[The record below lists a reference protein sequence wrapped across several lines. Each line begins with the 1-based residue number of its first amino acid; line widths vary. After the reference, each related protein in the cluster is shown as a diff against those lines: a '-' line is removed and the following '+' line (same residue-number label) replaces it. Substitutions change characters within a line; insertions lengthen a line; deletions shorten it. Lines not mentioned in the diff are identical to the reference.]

1 MKSEQIETTKN
12 NILNLLREKRLAEAF
27 SSLKTLVEETSDWH
41 ISEKLSELEQSYRY
55 MIHYVAEGID
65 DPKRDDIYE
74 NIIAETIKL
83 CETATNELIART
95 STKLYYA
102 TLRTER
108 MHPENTEAI
117 LARRK
122 RALDKIAVF
131 DELPDSDK
139 DEATE
144 QALLHDK
151 ENINFALF
159 RRLWTAF
166 PISSDD
172 FKAVKELFSETSC
185 DTEAQ
190 EIAVNAIMLNLL
202 EHYNE
207 TLLLLLLDIYAD
219 EKIDSQLQIK
229 SLCCALIVM
238 HRYPDMVALSRQV
251 RLRFASL
258 SENPR
263 TETDIVT
270 IFLQFIRSRGT
281 ERISRKV
288 REELVPQLMKLKPE
302 IRRKMQAMDFDDDME
317 KNPDWQEMLDKSG
330 ITEKMQELNQ
340 MQIEGNDVFLSSFAR
355 LKNFPFFAE
364 ISNWFL
370 PFTPRHSSFFT
381 IFPPKSP
388 LKAIIGHSDVF
399 CDSDKY
405 SFALSVAAVPQQQRD
420 MMLQQFDE
428 QNAQFAETFGNGD
441 IPAPEKARENTA
453 NKYVQNLYRFFNLF
467 RRKSEFYNP
476 FGTTLNLMQV
486 PFVCEIL
493 SDTRNLKLIAEF
505 YFKQEYY
512 ADALSIFEQIT
523 ASGNADVSIY
533 QKTGFCHESLK
544 QYAKAAEAYDKAE
557 LSKNDDIW
565 TLKHIALCLKANGEP
580 EKALEYYRRIEKMQ
594 PDNIAVANNIGNCLL
609 DAGNPEEALQYFYKV
624 DYMADKGTRTLRPLA
639 WCTFLTGRYEQ
650 SAEYYGRIIADSPTP
665 DDYINRGHAL
675 LASKHTKEAVDDY
688 RKAASQIGVDKVA
701 ATMEADSRYLSAAE
715 IDNSLLH
722 MIIDKLHYDLA

>member
-219 EKIDSQLQIK
+219 EKIDSFPSSAVKICIPFRKPAHGNRHCHYFLAIYSQ
-229 SLCCALIVM
+229 SR
-238 HRYPDMVALSRQV
+238 HRTHQPE
-251 RLRFASL
+251 
-258 SENPR
+258 SER
-263 TETDIVT
+263 RIGAATHETETGNT
-270 IFLQFIRSRGT
+270 AKNASHGF
-281 ERISRKV
+281 
-288 REELVPQLMKLKPE
+288 
-302 IRRKMQAMDFDDDME
+302 RRRHGK
-317 KNPDWQEMLDKSG
+317 KSG
-330 ITEKMQELNQ
+330 LARNAR
-340 MQIEGNDVFLSSFAR
+340 QIGNYRKNAR
-355 LKNFPFFAE
+355 TQP
-364 ISNWFL
+364 
-370 PFTPRHSSFFT
+370 
-381 IFPPKSP
+381 
-388 LKAIIGHSDVF
+388 
-399 CDSDKY
+399 
-405 SFALSVAAVPQQQRD
+405 
-420 MMLQQFDE
+420 
-428 QNAQFAETFGNGD
+428 
-441 IPAPEKARENTA
+441 
-453 NKYVQNLYRFFNLF
+453 
-467 RRKSEFYNP
+467 
-476 FGTTLNLMQV
+476 
-486 PFVCEIL
+486 
-493 SDTRNLKLIAEF
+493 
-505 YFKQEYY
+505 
-512 ADALSIFEQIT
+512 
-523 ASGNADVSIY
+523 NAD
-533 QKTGFCHESLK
+533 
-544 QYAKAAEAYDKAE
+544 
-557 LSKNDDIW
+557 
-565 TLKHIALCLKANGEP
+565 
-580 EKALEYYRRIEKMQ
+580 
-594 PDNIAVANNIGNCLL
+594 
-609 DAGNPEEALQYFYKV
+609 
-624 DYMADKGTRTLRPLA
+624 
-639 WCTFLTGRYEQ
+639 
-650 SAEYYGRIIADSPTP
+650 
-665 DDYINRGHAL
+665 
-675 LASKHTKEAVDDY
+675 
-688 RKAASQIGVDKVA
+688 
-701 ATMEADSRYLSAAE
+701 
-715 IDNSLLH
+715 
-722 MIIDKLHYDLA
+722 

>member
-1 MKSEQIETTKN
+1 MPKHS
-12 NILNLLREKRLAEAF
+12 LR
-27 SSLKTLVEETSDWH
+27 LKTLVEETSDWH

-151 ENINFALF
+151 ENINFCP
-159 RRLWTAF
+159 F
-166 PISSDD
+166 PPPVDCISDLIGR
-172 FKAVKELFSETSC
+172 FQNRQRTFSETSC

-317 KNPDWQEMLDKSG
+317 KKSG
-330 ITEKMQELNQ
+330 LARNAR
-340 MQIEGNDVFLSSFAR
+340 QIGNYRKNAR
-355 LKNFPFFAE
+355 TQP
-364 ISNWFL
+364 
-370 PFTPRHSSFFT
+370 
-381 IFPPKSP
+381 
-388 LKAIIGHSDVF
+388 
-399 CDSDKY
+399 
-405 SFALSVAAVPQQQRD
+405 
-420 MMLQQFDE
+420 
-428 QNAQFAETFGNGD
+428 
-441 IPAPEKARENTA
+441 
-453 NKYVQNLYRFFNLF
+453 
-467 RRKSEFYNP
+467 
-476 FGTTLNLMQV
+476 
-486 PFVCEIL
+486 
-493 SDTRNLKLIAEF
+493 
-505 YFKQEYY
+505 
-512 ADALSIFEQIT
+512 
-523 ASGNADVSIY
+523 NAD
-533 QKTGFCHESLK
+533 
-544 QYAKAAEAYDKAE
+544 
-557 LSKNDDIW
+557 
-565 TLKHIALCLKANGEP
+565 
-580 EKALEYYRRIEKMQ
+580 
-594 PDNIAVANNIGNCLL
+594 
-609 DAGNPEEALQYFYKV
+609 
-624 DYMADKGTRTLRPLA
+624 
-639 WCTFLTGRYEQ
+639 
-650 SAEYYGRIIADSPTP
+650 
-665 DDYINRGHAL
+665 
-675 LASKHTKEAVDDY
+675 
-688 RKAASQIGVDKVA
+688 
-701 ATMEADSRYLSAAE
+701 
-715 IDNSLLH
+715 
-722 MIIDKLHYDLA
+722 